1 MHTVVTIQTPT
12 GAESTVRSREF
23 AHAFADALELN
34 GEGRVASGVR
44 DALAYRPC
52 SKLVKVAHSE
62 SAGVGLAAE
71 IVAGHAGTPDTW
83 DRITA
88 ATAQE
93 AGAREL
99 RLA

>member
-1 MHTVVTIQTPT
+1 VHTVVTIQTPT

-52 SKLVKVAHSE
+52 SKLVK
-62 SAGVGLAAE
+62 G
-71 IVAGHAGTPDTW
+71 
-83 DRITA
+83 
-88 ATAQE
+88 
-93 AGAREL
+93 GA
-99 RLA
+99 